1 MRKRYYYRVCEKCG
15 ARLDPGEH
23 CTCEQEINDMIAH
36 NGEML
41 EELLDAIRELR

>member
-1 MRKRYYYRVCEKCG
+1 MDIMSMAVIEDLKNKINGIERM
-15 ARLDPGEH
+15 L
-23 CTCEQEINDMIAH
+23 QEITDMLEH

>member
-1 MRKRYYYRVCEKCG
+1 MDIMSVAAIEDLKNKIDGIERM
-15 ARLDPGEH
+15 L
-23 CTCEQEINDMIAH
+23 QEINDMIAH